1 MPVIHAYTNRL
12 IHETSPYLLQHA
24 HNPVDWYAWS
34 DEAFDKARAEDKPIF
49 LSIGYSTC
57 HWCHVM
63 EHESFEN
70 TEIAAVLNEHFVCIK
85 VDREQRPDVDAE
97 YMEAVT
103 LITGSGGWPL
113 SAFLMSDGQPF
124 YGGTYFPPEPRYGR
138 PGFKQLLTAI
148 AETWQTQRSTLHE
161 SAGKIK
167 AHLSQMGGHE
177 AGVLDKSLLGQ
188 VYSTL
193 ARIYDPK
200 HGGFGGAPK
209 FPQPSQLRFLLNHYH
224 QTGQQKALAMLTHT
238 LDVMAKAGMYDHLGG
253 GFHRYATDERW
264 LVPHFEKMLYDQA
277 LISRVY
283 LDAYKI
289 TGNPEYERIVC
300 ETLDYVL
307 RDLCDSD
314 GAFYAAEDADSEG
327 HEGKFYVW
335 TPKEIQA
342 ILGKDQARVFLAYYG
357 VTDSGN
363 YEHGQSILNVTQSLD
378 ALAIDLGMTKDKIQA
393 RLDEAQAIL
402 FKIRDKR
409 IRPHRDNKIITAW
422 NGLAISSLARAGS
435 ALGRS
440 DYVLAARTAASE
452 LLAKLEVD
460 GRLMRSLAMGQA
472 SGPGFLDDYAF
483 LIAGLLDLYE
493 STFERRWLEQA
504 VRLAGRMIELFDDPT
519 GKGFYLAG
527 RDIETRLQRGHKPDY
542 DGAVPS
548 GNAVAALCLARLGRL
563 TGDAVLTEKAESV
576 IQFMASRMETNPLAL
591 TTGACALASWLYP
604 STEIVLVGEA
614 SEPELQ
620 AMQQI
625 LYKAYMPNVVTASY
639 SSSQDTPK
647 IETLIPRVKGLV
659 QLNGATTAYVCE
671 NFTCKQPVTSSEQFT
686 DIIQGIMKPEKKR
699 QF

>member
-1 MPVIHAYTNRL
+1 MPVTQAYTNRL
-12 IHETSPYLLQHA
+12 VHETSPYLLQHA
-24 HNPVDWYAWS
+24 HNPVNWYAWT
-34 DEAFDKARAEDKPIF
+34 DEAFDKARIDDKPIF

-113 SAFLMSDGQPF
+113 SAFLMPDGQPF

-148 AETWQTQRSTLHE
+148 AETWRTQRKTLLE
-161 SAGKIK
+161 SASKIN
-167 AHLSQMGGHE
+167 AHLNQVGGNE

-188 VYSTL
+188 VYGTL

-200 HGGFGGAPK
+200 QGGFGGAPK
-209 FPQPSQLRFLLNHYH
+209 FPQPSQLRFLLNYHY
-224 QTGQQKALAMLTHT
+224 QTGQQKALDMVTHT

-253 GFHRYATDERW
+253 GFHRYATDEQW

-277 LISRVY
+277 LISHVY
-283 LDAYKI
+283 LDAHKI

-300 ETLDYVL
+300 ETLDYLL
-307 RDLCDSD
+307 RDLRDSG

-335 TPKEIQA
+335 TLKEIQA
-342 ILGKDQARVFLAYYG
+342 ILEKDQARVFLAYYG

-363 YEHGQSILNVTQSLD
+363 YEHGQSILNVTKSLD
-378 ALAIDLGMTKDKIQA
+378 NLAMDLGMPKDQVQM
-393 RLDEAQAIL
+393 RLGEAQASL
-402 FKIRDKR
+402 FEMRGKR
-409 IRPHRDNKIITAW
+409 VRPHRDNKIITAW

-440 DYVLAARTAASE
+440 DYVLAAKTAARE

-460 GRLMRSLAMGQA
+460 GRLMRSLAMGQV

-483 LIAGLLDLYE
+483 LVAGLLDVYE
-493 STFERRWLEQA
+493 STFETIWLEQA
-504 VRLAGRMIELFDDPT
+504 VRLAGRMIELFGDPADV
-519 GKGFYLAG
+519 GFYLAG
-527 RDIETRLQRGHKPDY
+527 RDIETRLKRGHKPDY

-548 GNAVAALCLARLGRL
+548 GNSVAALCLARLGQV
-563 TGDAVLTEKAESV
+563 TGDAVFIEKAESL
-576 IQFMASRMETNPLAL
+576 IQFLASRMETNPLAL
-591 TTGACALASWLYP
+591 TTGACALSGWLCP
-604 STEIVLVGEA
+604 STEIVLVGE
-614 SEPELQ
+614 SGESELQ
-620 AMQQI
+620 AMQQL
-625 LYKAYMPNVVTASY
+625 LYKMYLPNAVTLWY
-639 SSSQDTPK
+639 PLPK
-647 IETLIPRVKGLV
+647 ESTRLDALIARVKDLGP
-659 QLNGATTAYVCE
+659 LNGTTAAYVCE
-671 NFTCKQPVTSSEQFT
+671 NFACKQPVTSAGEFT
-686 DIIQGIMKPEKKR
+686 EIIQGIARIEKKK